1 MSTISTSQITTTAV
15 PDVADPFRY
24 GWRFETIQGPDGTE
38 RVEQVPLTLE
48 DVLHPEF
55 GYEIMQN
62 DPHVSD
68 TTYLRIVFKS
78 RLPSDSRTLVLTDCS
93 VDFNLP
99 GIKPVCP
106 DIAVFFGA
114 NEPRLWIT
122 VDVRADRLQPALMI
136 EVTSPNTRSNDVE
149 KKFDYYHRAR
159 VPLYVI
165 ADTVLEIENRRRLN
179 LIAYRYTPSHY
190 EPIEPNGEGHIWLD
204 PIGVWLGIVVDK
216 VTGSDRL
223 ACFDPVTKQEIGDYT
238 AIAQAHTDEME
249 ARIRAE
255 AQANI
260 AEARANTAEARA
272 NTAEARA
279 STADARANTESQ
291 ARAAA
296 EARIRELEAALK
308 KQSSPGS

>member
-1 MSTISTSQITTTAV
+1 MSTVSTSQKTTTPV
-15 PDVADPFRY
+15 PDEPDPFRY
-24 GWRFETIQGPDGTE
+24 GWRFETIQEPDGTE

-62 DPHVSD
+62 DPHVGD

-78 RLPSDSRTLVLTDCS
+78 RLPTDSQILVLTDCS

-99 GIKPVCP
+99 GVKPVCP

-114 NEPRLWIT
+114 TEPRLWIT
-122 VDVRADRLQPALMI
+122 VGVRADRLQPALMI

-179 LIAYRYTPSHY
+179 LIAYRYTPSRY
-190 EPIEPNGEGHIWLD
+190 EPIEPDTEGHIWLD
-204 PIGVWLGIVVDK
+204 PIGVWLGIVVDE
-216 VTGSDRL
+216 VTASDRL

-238 AIAQAHTDEME
+238 AIAQAHADEME
-249 ARIRAE
+249 ARVRAE
-255 AQANI
+255 ARADA
-260 AEARANTAEARA
+260 AEARANSEA
-272 NTAEARA
+272 
-279 STADARANTESQ
+279 Q

-296 EARIRELEAALK
+296 LARILELEAALK